1 MEYTIQDFNN
11 IENSSDIDELNNITI
26 KIINNIAKKVGSATY
41 KKTPIFRKKRFEP
54 KNNNFKKTNFEAKID
69 EQEIIIDKLRNLLN
83 KLTKN
88 NYSTIKDE
96 IILNIKHFSYSKNN
110 IVLINICKEI
120 FHISSI
126 NKFWCNIYADLVS
139 DLIESFPVM
148 KSICINNFNSF
159 MSIFEKIEIGKEED
173 YDNFC
178 SINKTNEKRRALSK
192 FYTFLNK
199 KDVLSNDNISDI
211 VSKLLNLVEE
221 QVDKDNSK
229 NVIEEIFENVVIIIN
244 NLSETLLE
252 DEKLI
257 DDLKDM
263 YEVISTNNISKKIEF
278 KMLNFFESNDIDVD
292 E

>member
-1 MEYTIQDFNN
+1 MVQ
-11 IENSSDIDELNNITI
+11 LLI
-26 KIINNIAKKVGSATY
+26 KK
-41 KKTPIFRKKRFEP
+41 PQFLERKGFEP

-278 KMLNFFESNDIDVD
+278 KMLNFFESNDIEVD

>member
-1 MEYTIQDFNN
+1 MEYTVEDFNN

-69 EQEIIIDKLRNLLN
+69 EQEIIIDKIRNLLN
-83 KLTKN
+83 KLTKK
-88 NYSTIKDE
+88 NYLEIKDE

-120 FHISSI
+120 FTISSI
-126 NKFWCNIYADLVS
+126 NKFWCSIYADLVS
-139 DLIESFPVM
+139 DLIESFPIM

-178 SINKTNEKRRALSK
+178 NINKTNEKRRALSK

-199 KDVLSNDNISDI
+199 KEVLSNTNITGI
-211 VSKLLNLVEE
+211 LTKLLNLVQEA
-221 QVDKDNSK
+221 VNKDNNK
-229 NVIEEIFENVVIIIN
+229 KIIEEIFENVLIIIN
-244 NLSETLLE
+244 NLDEELIE
-252 DEKLI
+252 DEKII
-257 DDLKDM
+257 DELK
-263 YEVISTNNISKKIEF
+263 EIFEFISTNNISKKIEF
-278 KMLNFFESNDIDVD
+278 KMLDFFEKNDIDID